1 MKIAYLRSTSIFDDS
16 RATKEIT
23 AFLDAGHQ
31 VVVLGWNR
39 VGSITEE
46 KCKEVFHSYSNS
58 VAFSFYC
65 ESTGE
70 STISKMIS
78 RLKWNHWIENAL
90 MKDKVIDIIHAC
102 DFDTAHSA
110 MKAAKNK
117 RIPFVYDIYDYYVD
131 AHRIPRFI
139 RFLVEKR
146 DINIINNSDAT
157 IICTEERME
166 QIRKATPKRVVV
178 IHNSPDISEVQANS
192 IEYDYVYC
200 GTLGNKRLIK
210 EIVNNYSKHCDLK
223 FVFAGSGANSSLLQH
238 YDEQYPNFQY
248 LGSISYKT
256 VLEIEAKSKIISAI
270 YDPSYRN
277 HKLCAPNKFYEAM
290 GLGKPVIVCRGTG
303 IDKVVE
309 KYGIGMVIDYNSE
322 DFYKAVEYLTTHQKE
337 AEEMG
342 TRAKKLYSEKYE
354 WKKMRALLLQLYSDI
369 C

>member
-23 AFLDAGHQ
+23 AFLDAGYQ
-31 VVVLGWNR
+31 VLVLGWNR
-39 VGSITEE
+39 VGDITGE
-46 KCKEVFHSYSNS
+46 KCKEVFHAYSNN
-58 VAFSFYC
+58 VIFNFYC
-65 ESTGE
+65 EPTGE

-78 RLKWNHWIENAL
+78 RFKRNQWIEKTL
-90 MKDKVIDIIHAC
+90 MQDGDIDIIHAC

-110 MKAAKNK
+110 MKVAQKK
-117 RIPFVYDIYDYYVD
+117 RIPYVYDIYDYYVD
-131 AHRIPRFI
+131 AHRIPRVI
-139 RFLVEKR
+139 RYFVEKK

-178 IHNSPDISEVQANS
+178 IHNSPDISELSTDN
-192 IEYDYVYC
+192 IEYDYAYC

-210 EIVNNYSKHCDLK
+210 EIVNDYSKHCDLK
-223 FVFAGSGANSSLLQH
+223 FIFAGSGANSSLLRC
-238 YDEQYPNFQY
+238 YDEKYPNFQY
-248 LGSISYKT
+248 LGSVSYKT
-256 VLEIEAKSKIISAI
+256 VLEIESKSKIISAI

-309 KYGIGMVIDYNSE
+309 KYGIGMVIDYDSE
-322 DFYKAVEYLTTHQKE
+322 DFFKAVEHLTTHQKE
-337 AEEMG
+337 AGDMG
-342 TRAKKLYSEKYE
+342 MRAKKLYSEKYE

>member
-23 AFLDAGHQ
+23 AFLDAGYQ
-31 VVVLGWNR
+31 VLVLGWNR
-39 VGSITEE
+39 VGDLTRE
-46 KCKEVFHSYSNS
+46 KCKEVFQAYSNN
-58 VAFSFYC
+58 VIFNFYC
-65 ESTGE
+65 ESPGK

-78 RLKWNHWIENAL
+78 RLKWSQWIENTL
-90 MKDKVIDIIHAC
+90 MQDNDIDIIHAC

-110 MKAAKNK
+110 MKVAQKK
-117 RIPFVYDIYDYYVD
+117 RIPYVYDIYDYYID
-131 AHRIPRFI
+131 AHRIPRTI
-139 RFLVEKR
+139 RFFVEKK

-166 QIRKATPKRVVV
+166 QIQKATPKRVVV
-178 IHNSPDISEVQANS
+178 IHNSPDISEVNTDS

-210 EIVNNYSKHCDLK
+210 EIANDYYKHSDLK
-223 FVFAGSGANSSLLQH
+223 FVFAGSGANSSLLRC
-238 YDEQYPNFQY
+238 YDEQYQNFQY
-248 LGSISYKT
+248 LGSVSYKT

-309 KYGIGMVIDYNSE
+309 KLGIGMVIDYNSE
-322 DFYKAVEYLTTHQKE
+322 DFYNAVEYLTTHQKE

-342 TRAKKLYSEKYE
+342 MRAKTLFLEKYE
-354 WKKMRALLLQLYSDI
+354 WNKMRALLLRLYSDI